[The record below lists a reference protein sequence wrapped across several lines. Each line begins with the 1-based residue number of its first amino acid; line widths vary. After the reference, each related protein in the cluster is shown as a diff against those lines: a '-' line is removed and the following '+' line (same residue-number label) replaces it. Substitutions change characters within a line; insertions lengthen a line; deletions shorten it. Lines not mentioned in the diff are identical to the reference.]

1 MTNGSEGQVYWSS
14 RAGRFYQEGR
24 RGAVSRE
31 QAARFLEY
39 DAEVGRYRD
48 ARGRFV
54 PIDQIGP
61 PVSARHQFITRDA
74 QGRPFIRAEFNDR
87 LIDRDQAVQGRLASN
102 QMVQIRVVVRT
113 ADNKVHVSYVTSKL
127 GGRPN
132 IQDLELAAAR
142 KARADLVNKGY
153 QITTNDVSQR
163 TVRSDYIRRTV
174 EVRKA

>member
-14 RAGRFYQEGR
+14 RAQRFYQEGR

-39 DAEVGRYRD
+39 DAEAGRYRD
-48 ARGRFV
+48 PRGRFV
-54 PIDQIGP
+54 PADLLGP
-61 PVSARHQFITRDA
+61 PVSARHQFVTRDD

-87 LIDRDQAVQGRLASN
+87 LIDRTAAVQERLGSN
-102 QMVQIRVVVRT
+102 QMVQVRIVVRT
-113 ADNKVHVSYVTSKL
+113 PDNKVHVSYVTSKL

-132 IQDLELAAAR
+132 IQDLELAATR

-153 QITTNDVSQR
+153 DLTTNDVNNS
-163 TVRSDYIRRTV
+163 TVRTDYIRRNV
-174 EVRKA
+174 EVRRL